1 MNKQQQFDK
10 MVSHLLEQNERS
22 GKQDGYN
29 ASWTC
34 YYRHPEG
41 KLKCAVG
48 ALIPDDKYDPEM
60 EGKDASRLII
70 KYPELKFDTE
80 LATDCQIVHDE
91 NEPEQWPVQLLMVAA
106 EHGLRYNG
114 VR

>member
-10 MVSHLLEQNERS
+10 MVSHLLAQNEKS
-22 GKQDGYN
+22 GEQLGYN

-48 ALIPDDKYDPEM
+48 ALMPDGIYVPGM
-60 EGKDASRLII
+60 EGKEASRLMIEH
-70 KYPELKFDTE
+70 PELKFDIE
-80 LATDCQIVHDE
+80 LATDCQIVHDDT
-91 NEPEQWPVQLLMVAA
+91 EPDQWPVQLMIVAT